1 MTSTGPSTGPTAGP
15 APVPSAPAPHEPH
28 RGAVGRALLVTGI
41 VVGLLAVAW
50 GALFLVDRAV
60 ASTTTQHETYAAV
73 GTVELVADGD
83 VTVRA
88 ADGGDV
94 EVDAIARAG
103 LTSPTYGADEGADR
117 LRVRHECDGLRWV
130 PGQCAGDLAVTLPA
144 GTTLV
149 VRTSNGDVVASGV
162 TGGAEL
168 RSSNGD
174 VEVTRAGGGLDAGS
188 SNGDVVVDRAAGDV
202 VATTSNGSIEV
213 TGVEGSLDADT
224 SNGRVDVSG
233 VTGDVRAESSNGDV
247 TVVGDGEPVRLTI
260 ETSNGEQTTEGPTDP
275 GADRTVVVRSS
286 NGDVA
291 YLVP

>member
-1 MTSTGPSTGPTAGP
+1 MTATGP
-15 APVPSAPAPHEPH
+15 APSPAPASPSPAAPEPY
-28 RGAVGRALLVTGI
+28 RSPVGRALLVVGV

-73 GTVELVADGD
+73 DTVELVADGD

-88 ADGGDV
+88 SDGGDV
-94 EVDAIARAG
+94 GVDRIAHAG
-103 LTSPTYGADEGADR
+103 LTSPTFHAEEGADR
-117 LRVRHECDGLRWV
+117 LVVRHECEGATWI
-130 PGQCAGDLAVTLPA
+130 PGRCSGELAVTLPA
-144 GTTLV
+144 DTVLV
-149 VRTSNGDVVASGV
+149 VRTSNGDVVAAGV
-162 TGGAEL
+162 AGGAEL

-174 VEVTRAGGGLDAGS
+174 VEATGTGRLDAGT
-188 SNGDVVVDRAAGDV
+188 SNGDLTLDRVAGDV
-202 VATTSNGSIEV
+202 VARSSNGDIEV
-213 TGVEGSLDADT
+213 TGVEGGLDADT

-233 VTGDVRAESSNGDV
+233 VTGDVRAVSSNGDV

-275 GADRTVVVRSS
+275 EADRTVEVRSS

-291 YLVP
+291 YLVR

>member
-1 MTSTGPSTGPTAGP
+1 MTSTGPTTGPAP
-15 APVPSAPAPHEPH
+15 APVPTPPVPQEPH
-28 RGAVGRALLVTGI
+28 RGPVGRALLVTGI

-60 ASTTTQHETYAAV
+60 ASTTTEHETYAAP

-88 ADGGDV
+88 ADGGSSV
-94 EVDAIARAG
+94 EVDKIARAG
-103 LTSPTYGADEGADR
+103 LTSPTYRAEEGADR
-117 LRVRHECDGLRWV
+117 LTVRHECEGLRWI
-130 PGQCAGDLAVTLPA
+130 PGRCSGDLAVTLPA

-162 TGGAEL
+162 TGGSEL

-188 SNGDVVVDRAAGDV
+188 SNGDVVVDRAVGDV
-202 VATTSNGSIEV
+202 VATTANGSVEV
-213 TGVEGSLDADT
+213 TGVDGSLDADT
-224 SNGRVDVSG
+224 SNGRVDVAG

-260 ETSNGEQTTEGPTDP
+260 DTANGEQTIEGPTDP
-275 GADRTVVVRSS
+275 EADRTVEVRSS

>member
-1 MTSTGPSTGPTAGP
+1 MSTTGPTTGP
-15 APVPSAPAPHEPH
+15 APVPAPQEPH
-28 RGAVGRALLVTGI
+28 RGPVGRALLVIGI

-88 ADGGDV
+88 VDGGSTDGTV
-94 EVDAIARAG
+94 EVDRIARTG
-103 LTSPTYGADEGADR
+103 LTSPAYSAEEGADR
-117 LRVRHECDGLRWV
+117 LAVRHECEGLRWI
-130 PGQCAGDLAVTLPA
+130 PGRCAGDLAVTLPA

-162 TGGAEL
+162 AGGAEL

-188 SNGDVVVDRAAGDV
+188 SNGDVVVDRAVGDV
-202 VATTSNGSIEV
+202 VATTANGSVEV
-213 TGVEGSLDADT
+213 TGVDGSLDADT

-260 ETSNGEQTTEGPTDP
+260 ETSNGEQTAEGPSDP
-275 GADRTVVVRSS
+275 DADRTVEIRSS

-291 YLVP
+291 YLVR

>member
-1 MTSTGPSTGPTAGP
+1 MTTTGPAPGP
-15 APVPSAPAPHEPH
+15 APVPAAPAPQEPH
-28 RGAVGRALLVTGI
+28 RGTVGRALLVVGI

-73 GTVELVADGD
+73 GTVELVADDD

-88 ADGGDV
+88 AVGGDV
-94 EVDAIARAG
+94 EVDRIAHSG
-103 LTSPTYGADEGADR
+103 LTSPTYRADQGADR
-117 LRVRHECDGLRWV
+117 LVVTHECRDW
-130 PGQCAGDLAVTLPA
+130 PWIAGRCGGELAVTLPA
-144 GTTLV
+144 DTTLV
-149 VRTSNGDVVASGV
+149 VRTSNGDVVAAGV
-162 TGGAEL
+162 AGGAEL

-174 VEVTRAGGGLDAGS
+174 VEASGTGRLDVGS
-188 SNGDVVVDRAAGDV
+188 SNGDLTVDSASGDV
-202 VATTSNGSIEV
+202 LARSSNGDIEV

-224 SNGRVDVSG
+224 SNGRVDVTG

-275 GADRTVVVRSS
+275 DADRTVEVRSS

-291 YLVP
+291 YLVR